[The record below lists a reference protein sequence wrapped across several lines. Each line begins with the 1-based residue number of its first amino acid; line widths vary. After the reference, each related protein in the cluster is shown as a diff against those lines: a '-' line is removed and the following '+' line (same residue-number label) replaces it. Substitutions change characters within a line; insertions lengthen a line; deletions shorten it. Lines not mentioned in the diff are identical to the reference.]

1 MPKTKLPDRDPAIR
15 AIMLPRDTN
24 ERGTIFGGVILAHLD
39 MAGAVEARKHGR
51 HRFVTVAMN
60 EVVFRAP
67 VFVGDLVSY
76 YTRTTK
82 IGRTSVT
89 VQVNVE
95 ATRKDG
101 RAEAV
106 PVTQATIVYVAVDE
120 GGRPI
125 PVRG

>member
-1 MPKTKLPDRDPAIR
+1 MSKIKLSDRDPAIR
-15 AIMLPRDTN
+15 VIMLPRDTN

-51 HRFVTVAMN
+51 HRFVTVAMH

-76 YTRTTK
+76 YTKTVK
-82 IGRTSVT
+82 VGRTSVT

-101 RAEAV
+101 NAGAV
-106 PVTQATIVYVAVDE
+106 PVTHAKIVYVAVDE